1 MFEKIQG
8 NIELVDE
15 KYQLSR
21 VSSVIIRLILKHC
34 ALFKVSNCNMTT
46 VIVEVVA
53 FGVTGGK

>member
-1 MFEKIQG
+1 MR
-8 NIELVDE
+8 NINCHESH
-15 KYQLSR
+15 LSL
-21 VSSVIIRLILKHC
+21 SWLILKHC